1 MLDKEHTHAHVLS
14 ITSLLSPS
22 RRSSLGVN
30 RFICSALTF
39 LIRGKETGCVGNS
52 RGEGKKEG
60 NCCSHAVKTTKQLE
74 LWLSTHVEIDMQ
86 KHASTADLKG
96 CEVRLAGHVA
106 GSGSGEVSQGQRTW
120 SVALSS

>member
-1 MLDKEHTHAHVLS
+1 MLDNKHTRAHVLS
-14 ITSLLSPS
+14 MTSLLSPS

-39 LIRGKETGCVGNS
+39 LIREKETGGSGNS

-60 NCCSHAVKTTKQLE
+60 DCCSHAVKTTKQLE
-74 LWLSTHVEIDMQ
+74 LGLSTHVETNTQ
-86 KHASTADLKG
+86 KHASPADLKG

-106 GSGSGEVSQGQRTW
+106 SSGSGEVSQGQRT
-120 SVALSS
+120 SSMALSS